1 MQLNNTEIIDR
12 HNRPNT
18 TQRVGL
24 RTFFIN
30 DGVFVNPYQISSVSI
45 FLENDNTSP
54 STLLDS
60 DTNLLKSPSS
70 LSSVIKM
77 NFQNSATPT
86 ADVAFASSSY
96 PSGGA
101 ATADGIY
108 KGSQTGEFVVVLD
121 GTLALSGEYNEVALA
136 NAASAVNNYIDV
148 WTVKMSEDSDYQVL
162 INEFRLYNDTFF
174 TTTQPLLINTHNY
187 LQPKHVVLG
196 SKIDLK
202 IPTEIS
208 LGNKDIDQGMLNI
221 FKDSVITSATIT
233 IKKLNEDP
241 TLDARVT
248 VVSGSSCDI
257 TSDNTLIYS
266 WDTSDISTSGITS
279 YIGVYT
285 VQAEYTI
292 LNQRIVTPQFNLI
305 MT

>member
-1 MQLNNTEIIDR
+1 
-12 HNRPNT
+12 
-18 TQRVGL
+18 
-24 RTFFIN
+24 
-30 DGVFVNPYQISSVSI
+30 
-45 FLENDNTSP
+45 
-54 STLLDS
+54 
-60 DTNLLKSPSS
+60 
-70 LSSVIKM
+70 
-77 NFQNSATPT
+77 
-86 ADVAFASSSY
+86 
-96 PSGGA
+96 
-101 ATADGIY
+101 
-108 KGSQTGEFVVVLD
+108 
-121 GTLALSGEYNEVALA
+121 
-136 NAASAVNNYIDV
+136 
-148 WTVKMSEDSDYQVL
+148 
-162 INEFRLYNDTFF
+162 
-174 TTTQPLLINTHNY
+174 
-187 LQPKHVVLG
+187 
-196 SKIDLK
+196 
-202 IPTEIS
+202 
-208 LGNKDIDQGMLNI
+208 MLNI